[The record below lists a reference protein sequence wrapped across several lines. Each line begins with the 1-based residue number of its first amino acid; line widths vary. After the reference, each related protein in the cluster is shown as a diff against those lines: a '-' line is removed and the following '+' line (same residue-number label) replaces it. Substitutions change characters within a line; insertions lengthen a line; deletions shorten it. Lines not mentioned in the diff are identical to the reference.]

1 MNERYLHDALRI
13 IQKEF
18 TLKTTPDE
26 PAEHRYEENGEDWR
40 LRTWQDGRETVVVG
54 QVHTRPDTRPSWLL
68 PILNVALLGGH
79 AKHVPEPPPNLI
91 MWFRT
96 NADNSL
102 HSYIDFEK

>member
-1 MNERYLHDALRI
+1 MHL
-13 IQKEF
+13 
-18 TLKTTPDE
+18 TTDE
-26 PAEHRYEENGEDWR
+26 LAEHRYEESGEDWR
-40 LRTWQDGRETVVVG
+40 LRTWRDGRETTG
-54 QVHTRPDTRPSWLL
+54 SGHMSTRPSWLL
-68 PILNVALLGGH
+68 PIVNVALLGGH